1 MAPAV
6 VGRAVGI
13 APEEASTSLLLSEP
27 LACAVVTVVYQA
39 YAGAA
44 PSSLFADAAGAAPS
58 YQLLLM
64 LKSLWLN
71 MRAADMRLRSL
82 SS

>member
-1 MAPAV
+1 
-6 VGRAVGI
+6 
-13 APEEASTSLLLSEP
+13 

-58 YQLLLM
+58 YPLLL
-64 LKSLWLN
+64 LLRSPWLI
-71 MRAADMRLRSL
+71 MRAADTRLRSL

>member
-1 MAPAV
+1 MVLAV
-6 VGRAVGI
+6 VGCAVGI
-13 APEEASTSLLLSEP
+13 APEEASTSLLLSAS

-44 PSSLFADAAGAAPS
+44 LSSLFANAAGAAPS
-58 YQLLLM
+58 YQLLLL
-64 LKSLWLN
+64 LKSPWLI
-71 MRAADMRLRSL
+71 MRAVDTRLRSL